1 MTRPFLTAAAV
12 LALATPA
19 FAQDAC
25 PAPDMAEVAAAL
37 PGDWT
42 LHLQGGTQ
50 TVAGAAAALVPAD
63 PAPLPA
69 TVEAMG
75 DTAVLNAGDL
85 GPLGLYWAVEGETA
99 PLGAIMPDGTVTYVD
114 TAIVGPCDPADLPRL
129 IGGGTGVTAE
139 TVGVEVTLDLYAF
152 APDLYSGSLTVTRGD
167 TVVVR
172 IVTMGRPQ

>member
-1 MTRPFLTAAAV
+1 MTRLVLSAAL

-25 PAPDMAEVAAAL
+25 PTPEMEAVMAAL
-37 PGDWT
+37 PGTWT

-50 TVAGAAAALVPAD
+50 TVAGAASAVLPAAD
-63 PAPLPA
+63 PMAA

-85 GPLGLYWAVEGETA
+85 GPLGLYWAVEGQTA
-99 PLGAIMPDGTVTYVD
+99 PLGAVMPDGTVTYVD
-114 TAIVGPCDPADLPRL
+114 TAVTGPCDPADLPRL

-139 TVGVEVTLDLYAF
+139 TAGVEVTLDLYAF
-152 APDLYSGSLTVTRGD
+152 SPDLYSGSLTVTRGD
-167 TVVVR
+167 TVEVR
-172 IVTMGRPQ
+172 IVTMDRPD